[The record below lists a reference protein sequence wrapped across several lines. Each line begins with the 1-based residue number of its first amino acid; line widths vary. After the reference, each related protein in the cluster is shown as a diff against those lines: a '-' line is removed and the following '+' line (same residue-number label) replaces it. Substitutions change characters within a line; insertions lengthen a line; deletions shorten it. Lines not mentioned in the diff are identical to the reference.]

1 MSNFEYN
8 RRRLTSITEIQG
20 AALVLNTPAHQA
32 LSVDDMRRMFPE
44 ASISEAPRNGTLIH
58 IEDYNDPDAP
68 YVCYAAVYHKTKL
81 MFYPYTQYI
90 MSGLDAFNLQVKF
103 NHLAT
108 EYPQIEMRLEKN
120 GDVYA
125 IHLSAKIVNLHEDV
139 YAIHLSAKIVN
150 LHEDDWADIAKVNA
164 RSILKL
170 MLMSEGIYAHNSNYT
185 ELHAYANIGLNGDI
199 PTAFTIQVLE
209 GFPRWVGI
217 CPSINVANI
226 GAFHLNSEQF
236 AIVQQIVE
244 AYTLE
249 IENEQ

>member
-20 AALVLNTPAHQA
+20 AALVLNTPPRQA

-44 ASISEAPRNGTLIH
+44 ASIPEAPRNGTLIH
-58 IEDYNDPDAP
+58 TEDYGMPNAP

-125 IHLSAKIVNLHEDV
+125 IHLN
-139 YAIHLSAKIVN
+139 AKIVN
-150 LHEDDWADIAKVNA
+150 LHEDDWTDVAKVNA
-164 RSILKL
+164 RSILRH
-170 MLMSEGIYAHNSNYT
+170 MLMSNGIYAHNSNYT

-199 PTAFTIQVLE
+199 GTAFTIQVRE

-217 CPSINVANI
+217 YPSINVANI

>member
-8 RRRLTSITEIQG
+8 RRRFTSITEIQG
-20 AALVLNTPAHQA
+20 AALVLNTPPRQA

-44 ASISEAPRNGTLIH
+44 ASIPEAPRNGTLIH
-58 IEDYNDPDAP
+58 TEDYSMPNAP

-125 IHLSAKIVNLHEDV
+125 IHLNAKIVNLHEDNWNV
-139 YAIHLSAKIVN
+139 AN
-150 LHEDDWADIAKVNA
+150 VNA
-164 RSILKL
+164 RSILRH
-170 MLMSEGIYAHNSNYT
+170 MLMSNGIYAHNSNYT

-199 PTAFTIQVLE
+199 GTAFTIQVRE
-209 GFPRWVGI
+209 GFPRWLGI
-217 CPSINVANI
+217 YPSINVANI

-236 AIVQQIVE
+236 AIIQQIVE
-244 AYTLE
+244 AYAKG

>member
-1 MSNFEYN
+1 MSKFEYN

-20 AALVLNTPAHQA
+20 AALVLNTPPRQV
-32 LSVDDMRRMFPE
+32 LSVDDMRLMFPE
-44 ASISEAPRNGTLIH
+44 TSIPEAPRNGTLIH
-58 IEDYNDPDAP
+58 TEDYSDPKVP

-90 MSGLDAFNLQVKF
+90 MLGLEAFNLQVKF

-108 EYPQIEMRLEKN
+108 EYPQIEMRLENN

-125 IHLSAKIVNLHEDV
+125 THLNAKIVNLHEDNWTV
-139 YAIHLSAKIVN
+139 
-150 LHEDDWADIAKVNA
+150 AKVNA
-164 RSILKL
+164 RSILTH
-170 MLMSEGIYAHNSNYT
+170 MLMSNGIYAHNSNYT
-185 ELHAYANIGLNGDI
+185 ELHAYTNIGLNGDI
-199 PTAFTIQVLE
+199 TTAFTIQLRE
-209 GFPRWVGI
+209 GFPKWLGVY
-217 CPSINVANI
+217 PSINVANI

-244 AYTLE
+244 AYAKG

>member
-44 ASISEAPRNGTLIH
+44 ASIPEAPRNGTLIH
-58 IEDYNDPDAP
+58 MEDYNDPNVP

-81 MFYPYTQYI
+81 MFYLYTQYI
-90 MSGLDAFNLQVKF
+90 MSGLEAFNLQVKF
-103 NHLAT
+103 NHLAS

-125 IHLSAKIVNLHEDV
+125 T
-139 YAIHLSAKIVN
+139 HLSAKIVN
-150 LHEDDWADIAKVNA
+150 LHEDDWAEIGKVNA

-170 MLMSEGIYAHNSNYT
+170 MLMSKGIYAHNASYT

-199 PTAFTIQVLE
+199 ATAFTIQVKE

-217 CPSINVANI
+217 YPSIIVANI